1 MRRLIDP
8 RVAAGALGALA
19 IVAVLAL
26 VGIFDGEEGQGPSG
40 GASVPF
46 AMAQEDGERIGQIYE
61 RSNGG
66 VVFIQAR
73 IGAQQRSPFGLPQP
87 QGVATGTGFLID
99 GEGHIVT
106 NAHVV
111 ENAVEVALR
120 ADDDQVIPA
129 EVVGLDISTDLAVL
143 RVDPQALG
151 ARPLP
156 LGDARGVAV
165 GDPVVAMGNPFGLA
179 DTITAGIVSAK
190 QRRIRAPDGFT
201 IEDVIQTDAAV
212 NPGNSGGPL
221 IDLDGRVI
229 GVNSQIATGGQAQ
242 QFAGIA
248 FAIPVSTVREI
259 VPDLLDDGE
268 VSRPFLGITPLD
280 APPQLAGALGLE
292 EPGGAYILSVVEGSP
307 ADEAGLRGDRA
318 AAQGALLGGGDVI
331 LAVEGEKLR
340 NAGDL
345 AAALADQEIGEEV
358 TLTVLR
364 DGRRQEI
371 EVTLDTRPGES

>member
-19 IVAVLAL
+19 LVAVLAL
-26 VGIFDGEEGQGPSG
+26 VGVFEGDGGRGVSG

-46 AMAQEDGERIGQIYE
+46 AMAQEDGERIQQIYE
-61 RSNGG
+61 RFNAG

-73 IGAQQRSPFGLPQP
+73 IGAEQRSPFGNPQP
-87 QGVATGTGFLID
+87 QGAATGTGFLID
-99 GEGHIVT
+99 DDGLIVT

-111 ENAVEVALR
+111 ENATEVALR
-120 ADDDQVIPA
+120 ADDDRIIPA

-143 RVDPQALG
+143 RVDPQALD

-156 LGDARGVAV
+156 LGDAGGVAV
-165 GDPVVAMGNPFGLA
+165 GDPVVAMGNPFGLN

-190 QRRIRAPDGFT
+190 QRRISAPDGFT

-221 IDLDGRVI
+221 INLEGRVI

-248 FAIPVSTVREI
+248 FAIPVNTVREI

-268 VSRPFLGITPLD
+268 VTRPFLGVTPVD
-280 APPQLAGALGLE
+280 VSPSLARALGLD
-292 EPGGAYILSVVEGSP
+292 EPGGAYIASIAEGSP
-307 ADEAGLRGDRA
+307 ADEAGLQGDRG
-318 AAQGALLGGGDVI
+318 AAQGALLGGGDVV
-331 LAVEGEKLR
+331 LAVEGEEVR
-340 NAGDL
+340 GAGDL

-358 TLTVLR
+358 SLTVVR
-364 DGRRQEI
+364 GGQRQEVD
-371 EVTLDTRPGES
+371 VTLEPRPGEA